1 MSAALVWIIIGV
13 VLIITELMA
22 TSIIAVFLGIGAI
35 VTGLALQ
42 AGIIESTSAQ
52 YLVFGIV
59 SLTMLLTARGK
70 MKRWFHGFTADRGE
84 HGTVF
89 TKDLGERVTVHA
101 DFQQGVGRVI
111 LNGVQWDARS
121 NEDLKKGD
129 VAYVVKNEGI
139 HLTVAS
145 RKPITEA

>member
-35 VTGLALQ
+35 VTGLLLQ
-42 AGIIESTSAQ
+42 AGIIESTAAQ
-52 YLVFGIV
+52 YLVFSIV
-59 SLTMLLTARGK
+59 SLIMLLTARGK
-70 MKRWFHGFTADRGE
+70 MTRWFHGFTADRGE

-89 TKDLGERVTVHA
+89 TKDLGERVTVHS
-101 DFQQGVGRVI
+101 DFNQGAGRVI

-121 NEDLKKGD
+121 EEDLKQGD
-129 VAYVVKNEGI
+129 VAYVIKNEGI

-145 RKPITEA
+145 RKPITES